1 MWEKSKLKCSFSDG
15 SDIKESA
22 CNAGEPGLFPGLGK
36 SSGEGNGYPFQYSRQ
51 RSLAGHSSWGC
62 KELDMTE
69 QLRINDFE

>member
-1 MWEKSKLKCSFSDG
+1 MWEISKLKCSFSDG

-51 RSLAGHSSWGC
+51 KSLATVWLQLATVHGVTKSWTW
-62 KELDMTE
+62 LSD
-69 QLRINDFE
+69 